1 MRQCVVVSLIVAV
14 GSGCSSD
21 DSVRRVAVVQ
31 PATAPVAA
39 AAEPGTAPLSEAM
52 VASYWT
58 SADERIG
65 SERMAASDYAAA
77 RAAFAKARMAIRDA
91 LDIRAI
97 RLELMIGLCDEALQN
112 PASAAQHL
120 LLARKSL
127 PTLADYIGYHAARS
141 LWLAHDPS
149 ALDVARTVSP
159 ESIVGPDTDI
169 LIGDL
174 LQGKADPGVAN
185 HYKDYLDRHPKGPF
199 RSEARFNLAVASPR
213 DEAIALYRRIAI
225 DDPLSSWAAKAK
237 LALAAYPNAA
247 TLTAAEHIDRG
258 MVLFDNM
265 RNPESEAEFAAAL
278 ADPKIGP
285 GDACIASYHRA
296 QSRFKA
302 RDRKGSAPMF
312 DAAAAACK
320 TAKNADLETKSH
332 YQAGR
337 SYSFIGQHEL
347 AITHYKQAQVIDAQ
361 HSYTDDAALRE
372 AEEWASLGD
381 NARVEQV
388 LSALPATY
396 PQGDNIAEAMWR
408 LGFRAWRE
416 QRYDDAI
423 KWWKEQVRLVP
434 HDDNWFGAGEAQ
446 YWLGR
451 AYAAKQQMPEA
462 LAAWHVT
469 VREYPAAYYAL
480 LALNRI
486 RETAPDQFQALV
498 QEISNDPKGFDPKA
512 PAFTFKPRPEWAAP
526 GFQRAMEFLRL
537 GLGGPAEQ
545 ELKKL
550 GLTPPNDRKRID
562 DPDQLEKLW
571 AIAFLY
577 DHAGRHATS
586 IWPTRWHALDYRR
599 SWPVGANRA
608 KWRIA
613 YPRAFE
619 ELLARHA
626 KLNNVPFAMQIA
638 IVREESGFDPFDE
651 SYANAIG
658 LTQMIPPTAK
668 DFAKGTGI
676 DPTRENLR
684 DPEKNVTIGSRFLG
698 SLYATWNG
706 YTLLVP
712 PSYNAGPAA
721 VRRMLAVRGTWNADE
736 FIEGII
742 DDQARNYSK
751 RVLGSYFTY
760 TWLYEHAVPEV
771 PNLIPT
777 ELLPKPKS

>member
-1 MRQCVVVSLIVAV
+1 MRRCVVLSLVIAV

-21 DSVRRVAVVQ
+21 EPLRRVAVAQ
-31 PATAPVAA
+31 PTVPPVAVA
-39 AAEPGTAPLSEAM
+39 GELTTAPLNETA

-58 SADERIG
+58 TADERTG
-65 SERMAASDYAAA
+65 SERFAANDFTAAL
-77 RAAFAKARMAIRDA
+77 AAFGKARSAIRDPMD
-91 LDIRAI
+91 LRAI
-97 RLELMIGLCDEALQN
+97 RLELMLGLCEEALQN
-112 PASAAQHL
+112 QAKAARHL

-127 PTLADYIGYHAARS
+127 PLLGDYIGYHAARS
-141 LWLAHDPS
+141 LWRAHDS
-149 ALDVARTVSP
+149 TALEVARTVSP
-159 ESIVGPDTDI
+159 DSIVGPDAEI

-174 LQGKADPGVAN
+174 LIGKRDPGIAD
-185 HYKDYLDRHPKGPF
+185 HYKDYLARRPNGPF
-199 RSEARFNLAVASPR
+199 RSEARFNLAAASSR
-213 DEAIALYRRIAI
+213 EEAIALYRRIAI
-225 DDPLSSWAAKAK
+225 DDPLSSWAVKAK
-237 LALAAYPNAA
+237 LALAAYSNVPA
-247 TLTAAEHIDRG
+247 LTAADHIARG
-258 MVLFDNM
+258 MVLFDAM
-265 RNPESEAEFAAAL
+265 RNPESEAAFDAAL
-278 ADPKIGP
+278 ADPKISP
-285 GDACIASYHRA
+285 ADLCVANYHRA

-302 RDRKGSAPMF
+302 RDRKGAAPMF
-312 DAAAAACK
+312 EAAATACK
-320 TAKNADLETKSH
+320 AAKNSDLATKSH

-337 SYSFIGQHEL
+337 SYSFIREHET
-347 AITHYKQAQVIDAQ
+347 AIGHYKQAQVIDPQ

-381 NARVEQV
+381 GARVEAV
-388 LSALPATY
+388 LSALPSTY

-423 KWWKEQVRLVP
+423 KWWKEQIRLVP
-434 HDDNWFGAGEAQ
+434 HDDSWFGAGEAQ

-451 AYAAKQQMPEA
+451 AYAAKQLTKEA

-486 RETAPDQFQALV
+486 RETAPNQFEALV
-498 QEISNDPKGFDPKA
+498 AEISADPKDFDRKA
-512 PAFTFKPRPEWAAP
+512 PAFNFKARPEWAEP

-537 GLGGPAEQ
+537 GLGMPAEQ

-550 GLTPPNDRKRID
+550 GLTPPGDRKRVD
-562 DPDQLEKLW
+562 DPDTLEKLW

-577 DHAGRHATS
+577 DKAGRHATS
-586 IWPTRWHALDYRR
+586 IWPTRWHALDYRNA
-599 SWPVGANRA
+599 WPIGGNGV

-613 YPRAFE
+613 YPRAYE

-638 IVREESGFDPFDE
+638 IVREESGFDPTDE

-698 SLYATWNG
+698 SLYATWNR

-712 PSYNAGPAA
+712 PAYNAGPAA
-721 VRRMLAVRGTWNADE
+721 VRRMLAARGTWNADE
-736 FIEGII
+736 FIEGIV

-760 TWLYEHAVPEV
+760 TWLYEHSVPEI
-771 PNLIPT
+771 PNTIPP
-777 ELLPKPKS
+777 ELLPKPK